1 MSNYFKLMSI
11 GILSVSTLPSLSL
24 KYIVPIIL
32 PLFILTSGLS
42 FNCKSLNSIPT
53 LIVFSSSDFKSNLFL
68 ILSPFSTPDFC
79 GETSTPTPPPVER
92 DPPPSIIPIPILAL
106 LFDYCQ

>member
-42 FNCKSLNSIPT
+42 FNCRSLNSIPT
-53 LIVFSSSDFKSNLFL
+53 LIVFKEGKEIERVSGAMDAESLDKF
-68 ILSPFSTPDFC
+68 
-79 GETSTPTPPPVER
+79 VER
-92 DPPPSIIPIPILAL
+92 FL
-106 LFDYCQ
+106 